1 MIVGLQSREFLN
13 GSSSRGDN
21 IKEMI
26 QMVKREDAGLD
37 DAMKG
42 LEMLRDWDA
51 DVKEYLE
58 AARQRWPAATIF
70 QT

>member
-1 MIVGLQSREFLN
+1 MIVGLQAREFLAP
-13 GSSSRGDN
+13 GSRGDN
-21 IKEMI
+21 IQDMI
-26 QMVKREDAGLD
+26 QMVRRQDTGLD

-42 LEMLRDWDA
+42 LETLRDWDA

-58 AARQRWPAATIF
+58 AARQRWPVATIF